1 MVLEIWSKVIYIIVD
16 FIIILPTQDCVFV
29 SLLKHG
35 LLPVYP
41 LVWDWIPVPH
51 VAEHEPKAPQAVQ
64 DPSTDNNFYFFFNY
78 RWVKRLF
85 HLTHFD
91 SFQFHLQFQYTAN
104 FHWRAW
110 TLFWCW
116 YYRFQNMHPNCPML
130 STLPQLKPKRSR
142 CSSWCIPL
150 FKLAVSYFGSFL
162 FGLMYQYMVYFH
174 YIA

>member
-1 MVLEIWSKVIYIIVD
+1 MVVYIIVE
-16 FIIILPTQDCVFV
+16 FTIILPTQDCVFV

-64 DPSTDNNFYFFFNY
+64 DPSTNNDIYFFNY
-78 RWVKRLF
+78 HLDKRLF

-91 SFQFHLQFQYTAN
+91 SFQFHLQFQYRAN

-110 TLFWCW
+110 TLSWCW

-130 STLPQLKPKRSR
+130 STLPQLKSKFLIRNSLCMLR
-142 CSSWCIPL
+142 LKYVDI
-150 FKLAVSYFGSFL
+150 YFDSFL
-162 FGLMYQYMVYFH
+162 FHLICHCTAYCH
-174 YIA
+174 CRALT